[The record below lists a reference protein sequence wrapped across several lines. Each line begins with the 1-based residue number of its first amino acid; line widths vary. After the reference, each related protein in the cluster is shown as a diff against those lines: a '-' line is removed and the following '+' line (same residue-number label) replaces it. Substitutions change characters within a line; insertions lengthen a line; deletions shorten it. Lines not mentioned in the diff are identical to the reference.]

1 MIIINNEHENLKS
14 VYNNDGG
21 GGGYN
26 KSTQTS

>member
-21 GGGYN
+21 GGYN